1 MGAKQMSYD
10 LLSEVLRLINEESKG
25 DWSSARENSDEFV
38 REMRREGNHAG
49 DNNEEINEE
58 SSEDENIFDKARKED
73 EEDEESSERNEKVET
88 PDESPSTLYLSD
100 AMQYDKLID
109 ALNQFRASHSLSD
122 KEVSEEM
129 KKYFNKLKP
138 EEKKVLFV
146 FMKGLTQVTLLD
158 VDGQSAYSPGDLGF
172 EMNKASTPTSEK
184 RQSIKRKQKSKED
197 AKKMNTSPIKIGDSI
212 QEKLDLLKIVRENA

>member
-1 MGAKQMSYD
+1 MSYD
-10 LLSEVLRLINEESKG
+10 LLSEVLSLINEDNKG
-25 DWSSARENSDEFV
+25 DWSSAKEESDEFV
-38 REMRREGNHAG
+38 REMRREGNHAE
-49 DNNEEINEE
+49 DSNEEIKED
-58 SSEDENIFDKARKED
+58 SSDEENIFDKARQED
-73 EEDEESSERNEKVET
+73 EDEESKERSEKVET
-88 PDESPSTLYLSD
+88 PDESPSTIYLSD
-100 AMQYDKLID
+100 AMQYDKLVD

-158 VDGQSAYSPGDLGF
+158 VDGQAAYAPGDLGY

-197 AKKMNTSPIKIGDSI
+197 AKKLNTSPIKIGDSI
-212 QEKLDLLKIVRENA
+212 QEKHSLLKIVRENA